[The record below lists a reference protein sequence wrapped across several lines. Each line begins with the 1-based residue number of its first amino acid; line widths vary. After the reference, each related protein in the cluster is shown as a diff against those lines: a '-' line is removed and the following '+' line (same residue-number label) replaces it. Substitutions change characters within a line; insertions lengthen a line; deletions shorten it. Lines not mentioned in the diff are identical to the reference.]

1 MRKNKTIWTNG
12 CFDII
17 HAGHIELFKY
27 AKSQGD
33 TLFVGIDSDE
43 RVSSLKGESRPI
55 NSQTDRKS
63 VLESIRYIDKVFV
76 FGSAEEMEKILLDK
90 SIDLIVIG
98 DEYKGRPITGESL
111 CDVAFFEKIPG
122 LSTTSIIES
131 IKDI

>member
-43 RVSSLKGESRPI
+43 RVRSLKGESRPI
-55 NSQTDRKS
+55 NSQADRRA
-63 VLESIRYIDKVFV
+63 VLEAIRYIDSVFV
-76 FGSAEEMEKILLDK
+76 FDSVIGMEKILTDNK
-90 SIDLIVIG
+90 VDLIVIG
-98 DEYKGRPITGESL
+98 DEYKGRSITGEGI
-111 CDVAFFEKIPG
+111 CEIGFFEKIPG
-122 LSTTSIIES
+122 KSTTYIIDNL
-131 IKDI
+131 KDI

>member
-43 RVSSLKGESRPI
+43 RVRSLKGESRPI
-55 NSQTDRKS
+55 NSQADRRA
-63 VLESIRYIDKVFV
+63 VLEAIRYIDSVFV
-76 FGSAEEMEKILLDK
+76 FDSVIGMEKILTDNK
-90 SIDLIVIG
+90 VDLIVIG
-98 DEYKGRPITGESL
+98 DEYKGRSITGEEI
-111 CDVAFFEKIPG
+111 CEIGFFEKIPG
-122 LSTTSIIES
+122 KSTTSIIDNL
-131 IKDI
+131 KDI

>member
-43 RVSSLKGESRPI
+43 RVRSLKGESRPI
-55 NSQTDRKS
+55 NSQADRRA
-63 VLESIRYIDKVFV
+63 VLEAIRYIDKVFV
-76 FGSAEEMEKILLDK
+76 FDSVIGMEKILTDNK
-90 SIDLIVIG
+90 VDLIVIG
-98 DEYKGRPITGESL
+98 DEYKGRSITGERI
-111 CDVAFFEKIPG
+111 CEIGFFEKIPG
-122 LSTTSIIES
+122 KSTTSIIDNL
-131 IKDI
+131 KDI

>member
-43 RVSSLKGESRPI
+43 RVRSLKGESRPI
-55 NSQTDRKS
+55 NSQADRRA
-63 VLESIRYIDKVFV
+63 VLEAIRYIDKVFV
-76 FGSAEEMEKILLDK
+76 FDSVIGMEKILTDNRV
-90 SIDLIVIG
+90 DLIVIG
-98 DEYKGRPITGESL
+98 DEYKGRSITGEGI
-111 CDVAFFEKIPG
+111 CEIGFFEKIPG
-122 LSTTSIIES
+122 KSTTYIIDNL
-131 IKDI
+131 KDI

>member
-27 AKSQGD
+27 AKSHGD

-43 RVSSLKGESRPI
+43 RVKSLKGESRPI
-55 NSQTDRKS
+55 NSQADRKS

-76 FGSAEEMEKILLDK
+76 FDSVSRMEKILIDNGV
-90 SIDLIVIG
+90 DLIVIG
-98 DEYKGRPITGESL
+98 DEYKGRPITGEEI
-111 CDVAFFEKIPG
+111 CKIDFFEKIPG
-122 LSTTSIIES
+122 KSTTSIIDNL
-131 IKDI
+131 KDI